1 MTANPASAGRSMKLR
16 EKISP
21 EEWQARVDLAA
32 CYRLTAYYEM
42 TDLTFTHISAR
53 IPGDPDHFLLNPFGM
68 MFEEITASS
77 LVKTTMD
84 GKVAPGSAYAY
95 NPAGYTIHSAVLAAR
110 PDVSCVVHTHTPA
123 GMAVSS
129 LECGL
134 LPMTQTSLRFHN
146 NIAYH
151 DYEGVALDLDE
162 RTRLSR
168 DLGKHQAMILKNHGL
183 LTAGRTV
190 AEAFVLMHR
199 LEVSCRAQ
207 IQALSTGQKPI
218 KLSEN
223 VLNHAAGQFNSMA
236 NPFSGAAQP
245 FGEREWPS
253 LCRMMDRV
261 DPSYK
266 M

>member
-1 MTANPASAGRSMKLR
+1 MTANPASVSRSMKLR
-16 EKISP
+16 DKVSP
-21 EEWQARVDLAA
+21 EEWQVRVDLAA
-32 CYRLTAYYEM
+32 CYRLVAYYEM

-53 IPGDPDHFLLNPFGM
+53 IPGQPDHFLLNPFGM

-77 LVKTTMD
+77 LVKTHMD
-84 GKVAPGSAYAY
+84 GTIDKDSPYEY
-95 NPAGYTIHSAVLAAR
+95 IPAGYTIHSAVLDAR
-110 PDVSCVVHTHTPA
+110 PDVQCVLHTHTSA

-162 RTRLSR
+162 RTRLAR
-168 DLGKHQAMILKNHGL
+168 DLGKQQSMILKNHGL
-183 LTAGRTV
+183 LTTGRSI

-199 LEVSCRAQ
+199 LEKACKAQ
-207 IQALSTGQKPI
+207 IEALSTGQKPI
-218 KLSEN
+218 QLSEA
-223 VLNHAAGQFNSMA
+223 VKEHTAKQFNGTALS
-236 NPFSGAAQP
+236 NGPVYGD
-245 FGEREWPS
+245 REWPS

>member
-1 MTANPASAGRSMKLR
+1 MTANPASVSRSMKLR
-16 EKISP
+16 DKVSP

-32 CYRLTAYYEM
+32 CYRLVAYYDM

-53 IPGDPDHFLLNPFGM
+53 IPGQPDHFLLNPFGM

-77 LVKTTMD
+77 LVKTHMD
-84 GKVAPGSAYAY
+84 GTIDKDSPYEY
-95 NPAGYTIHSAVLAAR
+95 IPAGYTIHSAVLHAR
-110 PDVSCVVHTHTPA
+110 PDVECVLHTHTSA

-151 DYEGVALDLDE
+151 DYEGVATDLDE
-162 RTRLSR
+162 RERLAR
-168 DLGKHQAMILKNHGL
+168 DLGKHQSMILKNHGL
-183 LTAGRTV
+183 LTTGRSI

-199 LEVSCRAQ
+199 LEKACRSQ
-207 IQALSTGQKPI
+207 IEALSTGQKPI
-218 KLSEN
+218 ALSDA
-223 VLNHAAGQFNSMA
+223 VKDHTAKQFNGMHLS
-236 NPFSGAAQP
+236 NQP
-245 FGEREWPS
+245 IYGDREWPS

>member
-1 MTANPASAGRSMKLR
+1 MTANPASVSRSMKLR
-16 EKISP
+16 DKVSP
-21 EEWQARVDLAA
+21 EEWQVRVDLAA
-32 CYRLTAYYEM
+32 CYRLVAYYEM

-53 IPGDPDHFLLNPFGM
+53 IPGQPDHFLLNPFGM

-77 LVKTTMD
+77 LVKTHMD
-84 GKVAPGSAYAY
+84 GTIDKDSPYEY
-95 NPAGYTIHSAVLAAR
+95 IPAGYTIHSGVLAAR
-110 PDVSCVVHTHTPA
+110 PDVQCVLHTHTSA

-134 LPMTQTSLRFHN
+134 LPMTQTSLRFYN

-162 RTRLSR
+162 RTRLAR
-168 DLGKHQAMILKNHGL
+168 DLGKQQSMILRNHGL
-183 LTAGRTV
+183 LTTGRSI

-199 LEVSCRAQ
+199 LEKACKAQ
-207 IQALSTGQKPI
+207 IEALSTGQKPI
-218 KLSEN
+218 ALSEE
-223 VLNHAAGQFNSMA
+223 VKEHTAKQFNGMHLS
-236 NPFSGAAQP
+236 NGPIYGD
-245 FGEREWPS
+245 REWPS